1 MRDDLDNLGGSFS
14 LLLPI
19 QPDFHRSNN
28 LLPFTHLWSLALL
41 AIQTITKPDSM
52 LQKHRYHFA
61 NKGPY
66 SETYGFSSSNVQMWE
81 LDHKKGWE
89 LKNWCFWIV
98 VLEKNLESPLDCKK
112 IKPVNSKGNQPWIF
126 IGRTDAEAEASI
138 LWPPKAKSQF
148 IGKEPNAGKDWW
160 QEEKGMAKSERVGWH
175 HGLNGREFEQTPGD
189 AKGQGSLAH
198 CSPLG
203 LKELDTTWWL
213 NSNKQQNTKIK
224 WRV

>member
-98 VLEKNLESPLDCKK
+98 VLEKILENSLDCKE
-112 IKPVNSKGNQPWIF
+112 VNPKGNQSWIF
-126 IGRTDAEAEASI
+126 IGRTDAEAEAPI
-138 LWPPKAKSQF
+138 LWPPDAKSWLS
-148 IGKEPNAGKDWW
+148 GKDLDAGKDWE
-160 QEEKGMAKSERVGWH
+160 QEERG
-175 HGLNGREFEQTPGD
+175 
-189 AKGQGSLAH
+189 
-198 CSPLG
+198 
-203 LKELDTTWWL
+203 TTE
-213 NSNKQQNTKIK
+213 NDM
-224 WRV
+224 VE